1 MAAQADP
8 ARPQNVT
15 VLIVLVGLLALWSLA
30 WGVLA
35 PLANLTLLLANV
47 GVLFLYPSMEAWFVQ
62 GLVAVG
68 AGIAL
73 GTAALGLHRRK
84 RWAWWLALIVIP
96 LSTLNYLPGIAAGPQ
111 ALCCNGQAIVVGA
124 ACVFFLL
131 HGDVRAAYARA

>member
-1 MAAQADP
+1 MATQAET
-8 ARPQNVT
+8 ARPQSVT
-15 VLIVLVGLLALWSLA
+15 ILIVLTGLLALWSLA

-62 GLVAVG
+62 GGVAVG

-73 GTAALGLHRRK
+73 GAAALGLRRGK
-84 RWAWWLALIVIP
+84 LWAWWLALIVIP

-111 ALCCNGQAIVVGA
+111 ALCCNSQAIVLGA

-131 HGDVRAAYARA
+131 RRDVRAVYAGR